1 LGEQLTS
8 DLHEYPLEFDSVE
21 VLIDA
26 MVRSVT
32 LADFCRAIV
41 HSEISQTAAQ
51 GCHMFTLD
59 TDAKLKVV
67 SGYGIACPDTPAAL
81 SVWDEHPVADCVR
94 YKEAKFQS
102 ANPNLE
108 QGVLAIP
115 LLKDAIPIGALALV
129 VDKQVRTVPIHESL
143 MPILSK
149 LGTYVLSTMAANVG
163 RDQSGGFS
171 ERKET
176 NGEELTSRQL
186 RILELMADGMVNIE
200 IAKELMVSESTVRQ
214 ETVRIYRALG
224 VPNRFDASKK
234 ARALGLIKRQPS
246 AASPTGGNA

>member
-1 LGEQLTS
+1 MIS
-8 DLHEYPLEFDSVE
+8 DLHEDPLEFVSVE
-21 VLIDA
+21 ILIDA
-26 MVRSVT
+26 LVKSVS

-51 GCHMFTLD
+51 GCHMFSLD

-67 SGYGIACPDTPAAL
+67 SGYGTACPDTPAAL

-94 YKEAKFQS
+94 YKEAQFQS
-102 ANPNLE
+102 ASQKTD

-129 VDKQVRTVPIHESL
+129 VDKRVRTVPIHESL

-149 LGTYVLSTMAANVG
+149 LGTYVLSTMAASIG
-163 RDQSGGFS
+163 RDQAGGLI
-171 ERKET
+171 ENKET

-186 RILELMADGMVNIE
+186 RILELMADGMVNVE
-200 IAKELMVSESTVRQ
+200 IARELMVSESTVRQ

-234 ARALGLIKRQPS
+234 ARALGLIKRLPS
-246 AASPTGGNA
+246 ASSAANSGE